1 MFPGAGDYCRFR
13 FEPCLA
19 GAKVTGYTWHC
30 NRHTFCNWLAM
41 AGVSIKE
48 IQELVGHKTIA
59 MSARYAHLS
68 PDVTASASERIV
80 SATIA

>member
-1 MFPGAGDYCRFR
+1 MALQSPYVLLVA
-13 FEPCLA
+13 A
-19 GAKVTGYTWHC
+19 I
-30 NRHTFCNWLAM
+30 

-48 IQELVGHKTIA
+48 IQTLAGHKSIT

-80 SATIA
+80 GPNKQTTSGQTATVIEKPLNHEAQTLL